1 MTISQ
6 LTDYQQ
12 RRFKKNNICPICR
25 KQIKNEEFEMLTTK
39 SGRLVRYNFFHTS
52 CLIEDCEK
60 NFESHFREE
69 CGIYE
74 EATY

>member
-12 RRFKKNNICPICR
+12 RRFKKNNICPIC
-25 KQIKNEEFEMLTTK
+25 KKEIKNEEFEMLTTK
-39 SGRLVRYNFFHTS
+39 SGRLMKYNFFHTS
-52 CLIEDCEK
+52 CLIENCEK

-69 CGIYE
+69 CCL
-74 EATY
+74 